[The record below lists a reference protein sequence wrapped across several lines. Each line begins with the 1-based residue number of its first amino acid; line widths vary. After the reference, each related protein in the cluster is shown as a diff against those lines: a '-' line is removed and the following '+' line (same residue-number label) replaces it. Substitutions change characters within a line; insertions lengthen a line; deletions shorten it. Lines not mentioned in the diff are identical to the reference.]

1 MEKIQKQLREAQ
13 EADDREAVAQLR
25 RDYGQARNQQR
36 TVFAKL
42 VMGPEFEVK
51 SLYGN
56 GGNIYTKNDQWKG
69 YSSQVYRASN
79 YKLLLSLVISFKSLV
94 SLIVKLQTMQTSTL
108 LLPRLSPHC

>member
-1 MEKIQKQLREAQ
+1 MERNFPNSLEREAKASKGINDEMEKIQKQLREAQ
-13 EADDREAVAQLR
+13 EADDREAVARLR

-56 GGNIYTKNDQWKG
+56 GGNIYTKNDRWKG
-69 YSSQVYRASN
+69 
-79 YKLLLSLVISFKSLV
+79 I
-94 SLIVKLQTMQTSTL
+94 
-108 LLPRLSPHC
+108 